1 MPRPTSRI
9 LSADQFD
16 AAAAR
21 VRMGEDRLAGARLA
35 MVTEESL
42 QGVGDLYG
50 HTRQWV
56 SDAVSI
62 IWKAHQQIEE
72 EKKAALKGGAAVL
85 PKGWVAVTLGMPKA
99 LEPLVREFIA
109 QHVNPAETTAGAKK
123 KPRGG

>member
-1 MPRPTSRI
+1 MPRAASR
-9 LSADQFD
+9 LLTPEQFD

-62 IWKAHQQIEE
+62 IWRAHQEIED
-72 EKKAALKGGAAVL
+72 EKKRALKGSAEVL
-85 PKGWVAVTLGMPKA
+85 PRGWVAVSLAMPKA

-109 QHVNPAETTAGAKK
+109 QHVNQAGAPAAKK
-123 KPRGG
+123 KARSG